1 MEEIKVT
8 DQTKIAE
15 DVSNHIKYE
24 TLTKF
29 LVKPLP
35 LKKIQKKFTVPV
47 PAKGKAED
55 DGTGVEA
62 IDFNEVKTE
71 VKEVDCDYREGI
83 VLKVP
88 HQYTQNDIH
97 VGDTIAYPNRAAQ
110 YFDLVKDT
118 QIINV
123 YDVVAVVNN
132 D

>member
-1 MEEIKVT
+1 MNTVKVT
-8 DQTKIAE
+8 DQTKVAE
-15 DVSNHIKYE
+15 SVSDHIKYE

-35 LKKIQKKFTVPV
+35 LKKVKKEFVVPIPV
-47 PAKGKAED
+47 DKKPKKD
-55 DGTGVEA
+55 KDGVEA
-62 IDFNEVKTE
+62 IDFEGTKTE
-71 VKEVDCDYREGI
+71 TREVDCDYREGI

-88 HQYTQNDIH
+88 HQYKDADIK

-118 QIINV
+118 QIVCI

-132 D
+132 

>member
-8 DQTKIAE
+8 DQTKVAE
-15 DVSNHIKYE
+15 DVSNHIKYD

-35 LKKIQKKFTVPV
+35 LKKVKKEFTVPIPV
-47 PAKGKAED
+47 DKTPKKDKE
-55 DGTGVEA
+55 GVEA
-62 IDFNEVKTE
+62 VDFNGVKKETR
-71 VKEVDCDYREGI
+71 EVDCDYREGI

-88 HQYTQNDIH
+88 HQYKDTDIK

-118 QIINV
+118 QIINI
-123 YDVVAVVNN
+123 YDVVAVVRN
-132 D
+132 

>member
-1 MEEIKVT
+1 MEEITVT
-8 DQTKIAE
+8 DQTKVAE
-15 DVSNHIKYE
+15 DVSNHIKYD

-29 LVKPLP
+29 LVKPMP
-35 LKKIQKKFTVPV
+35 LKKIQKEFIVPV
-47 PAKGKAED
+47 PVSKEAKKDENGVKA
-55 DGTGVEA
+55 VEF
-62 IDFNEVKTE
+62 DEVRKETR
-71 VKEVDCDYREGI
+71 EVDADYREGI

-88 HQYTQNDIH
+88 HSYTQGDIK

-118 QIINV
+118 QIINI